1 MAAVYRRAAA
11 RRDLIEHYVYLA
23 EHAGEE
29 TAERF
34 LANAEASFNDLA
46 NQPRIGAPLLLKGPE
61 LAGLRKWQVRGFDN
75 VLIFYFPRD
84 DGVSIV
90 RVLHAAQDW
99 WGLLDVTP

>member
-1 MAAVYRRAAA
+1 MRRVYRRAAA

-23 EHAGEE
+23 EQADED

-34 LANAEASFNDLA
+34 LVQAEQTFIDLA
-46 NQPRIGAPLLLKGPE
+46 ENREIGATLRLRDPQ
-61 LAGLRKWQVRGFDN
+61 LAEMRKWRVKGFEAF
-75 VLIFYFPRD
+75 LIFYLPRT

-99 WGLLDVTP
+99 WGRLDVV

>member
-1 MAAVYRRAAA
+1 MPTVYRRTAA
-11 RRDLIEHYVYLA
+11 RQDLIAHYVYLA
-23 EHAGEE
+23 ENAGEA

-34 LANAEASFNDLA
+34 LSDAEASFNDLA
-46 NQPRIGAPLLLKGPE
+46 VQPKIGAPLSLRRPE
-61 LAGLRKWQVRGFDN
+61 LAGLRKWQVRGFHN

-99 WGLLDVTP
+99 WRMLGVEP